1 MFQVYRKEKKMDEDK
16 QNDYECKKYLL
27 NGFKM
32 GDTGADAKKPKSIRR
47 RGRIVEKE
55 IKVGTIGV
63 R

>member
-1 MFQVYRKEKKMDEDK
+1 MDEDK